1 MQETFNSPAP
11 RLHANGLEVIKS
23 YYQLTKPRII
33 LLLLIT
39 TAAGALVAGR
49 GQVDGLLLLATLVGG
64 ALASGAANTINC
76 LYDRDI
82 DYIMERTRWRPLPSG
97 RIQPRDALIF
107 AIALTAISF
116 TLLAT
121 VANLLAASLAM
132 AGIVFYVLIYT
143 HWLKRHTTQNIV
155 IGGAAGAIPPLVG
168 WAAVTGDLSLAP
180 WLMFLIICLWTPPHF
195 WALAL
200 MIRED
205 YKNVGVPMLPVV
217 EGSGETTR
225 QILLYSFLLV
235 PVTLVLSLPGQSN
248 GLLYGF
254 MALVLGIELLRRAI
268 ALWMQP
274 EEKSVAKSLFTYS
287 IFYLMLLSAAMV
299 VDVLPILQGINNG
312 LMCEAQAV
320 LHAIPMLQ
328 ALG

>member
-1 MQETFNSPAP
+1 MQETFNSSAP

-39 TAAGALVAGR
+39 TAAGSLVAAR
-49 GQVDGLLLLATLVGG
+49 GQVDGLLLLSTLVGG

-97 RIQPRDALIF
+97 RVQPRDALLF

-121 VANLLAASLAM
+121 VANLLAACLAM
-132 AGIVFYVLIYT
+132 SGIVFYVLIYT

-200 MIRED
+200 MIRDD

-217 EGSGETTR
+217 EGSRETTR
-225 QILLYSFLLV
+225 QILIYSFILV
-235 PVTLVLSLPGQSN
+235 PVTLMLSLPGQSN
-248 GLLYGF
+248 GVIYGVL
-254 MALVLGIELLRRAI
+254 ALVLGIELIRRAI
-268 ALWMQP
+268 ALWLAP
-274 EEKSVAKSLFTYS
+274 EERAVAKGLFTYS

-299 VDVLPILQGINNG
+299 VDVLPILQGINSG
-312 LMCEAQAV
+312 LLYEVQAV
-320 LHAIPMLQ
+320 VHAIPIFQVLS
-328 ALG
+328 